1 MTTSLSSAATA
12 TALQALKP
20 SPRMPVLFVGH
31 GSPMNAIEDNAWRR
45 SWQAVGAE
53 LLARAAQPQLILCVS
68 AHWLTRGGWQLTGMA
83 NPKTIH
89 DFGGFPRALYELSY
103 PAPGSPDWARQVL
116 DTLAEAG
123 ITAHA
128 DETRGLDHGAWVPL
142 MFMYP
147 DADIPVLQIS
157 LHPHFTP
164 AHHYQLGRALAPLR
178 QQGALIVGSGSLTH
192 NLHEFR
198 SDHGPTQAYVEAFAD
213 WIATTL
219 AAGDTAAL
227 LDYRAR
233 APHAERAHP
242 TDEHLLPLMFAL
254 GAAGDDWRARR
265 IAGDDVR
272 YGMLAMDAYVF
283 EH

>member
-1 MTTSLSSAATA
+1 
-12 TALQALKP
+12 
-20 SPRMPVLFVGH
+20 MPPLPTLFVSH
-31 GSPMNAIEDNAWRR
+31 GSPMFALEPGIAGR
-45 SWQAVGAE
+45 E
-53 LLARAAQPQLILCVS
+53 LRALTDALPRPEVIVIASPHWMAPRVS
-68 AHWLTRGGWQLTGMA
+68 VTAAPW
-83 NPKTIH
+83 PETIH

-103 PAPGSPDWARQVL
+103 PAPGSPDWARRVL
-116 DTLAEAG
+116 DTLAEAD

-219 AAGDTAAL
+219 AAGDSAAL